1 MSYRDRLA
9 PWCIFCLLPHA
20 QRKLVARL
28 RRRSDAEECLKAL
41 QRMNP
46 DYDYVL
52 IFDPGDSDTE
62 REIDRPPI
70 HPSTHPPSSTHPPIH
85 PHPSSLLLPPSS
97 LILPPSSFCLSK

>member
-46 DYDYVL
+46 DYEYILV
-52 IFDPGDSDTE
+52 FDPGDSDTE
-62 REIDRPPI
+62 MEIDRPP
-70 HPSTHPPSSTHPPIH
+70 SSLI
-85 PHPSSLLLPPSS
+85 PHPSSFIPHPLAFSLL
-97 LILPPSSFCLSK
+97 K

>member
-1 MSYRDRLA
+1 MFNFAMNFLQPKGDFMSYRDRLA

-28 RRRSDAEECLKAL
+28 RRRSDAEACLKAL

-52 IFDPGDSDTE
+52 IFDPGDGDTE

-70 HPSTHPPSSTHPPIH
+70 HPSTHPPIH
-85 PHPSSLLLPPSS
+85 PHPFCLLPSAFQNS
-97 LILPPSSFCLSK
+97 